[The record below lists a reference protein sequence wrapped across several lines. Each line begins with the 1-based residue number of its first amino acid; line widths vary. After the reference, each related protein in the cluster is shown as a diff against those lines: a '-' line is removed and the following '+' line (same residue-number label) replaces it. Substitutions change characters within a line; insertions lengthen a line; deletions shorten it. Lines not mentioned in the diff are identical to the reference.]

1 MSNEYFPDSDEQIND
16 DEEWVSKTQRKR
28 EVEAQQELG
37 AKITLLNKDQ
47 VEQVPM
53 SDELRAAIAEAA
65 RLQPRS
71 EAIRRHLQYI
81 GRIMR
86 NEDTEAIEAALDRFE
101 AGKQA
106 HAQIFKKLER
116 WRDRLILGDNSD
128 LQAYLNEDGGADIQ
142 HLRQLLRNAK
152 KEQAQEKP
160 PVAARKLFKYLRERA
175 ESQLQI

>member
-1 MSNEYFPDSDEQIND
+1 MSNQYFPDADEQFND

-28 EVEAQQELG
+28 EMEALQDLG
-37 AKITLLNKDQ
+37 AKITELNKEQ
-47 VEQVPM
+47 AEQVPM
-53 SDELRAAIAEAA
+53 SDELRAAIIEAG

-81 GRIMR
+81 GRLMR
-86 NEDTEAIEAALDRFE
+86 SEDTEAIEAALDRFE

-106 HAQIFKKLER
+106 HAQMFHKLER

-128 LQAYLNEDGGADIQ
+128 LQAYLDEDDGADIQ

-152 KEQAQEKP
+152 KEQSQGKP

-175 ESQLQI
+175 ESRFQL